1 MHKVKHHIWPKIVIF
16 EKSTDMNIQSEKLKL
31 IEWITRIQDSSI
43 IDKLLKV
50 KEELDWWNEISQDEK
65 DSIEKGLQDV
75 KSGKTHQHADAK
87 KLYEKYL

>member
-1 MHKVKHHIWPKIVIF
+1 
-16 EKSTDMNIQSEKLKL
+16 MNIQSEKLKL

-50 KEELDWWNEISQDEK
+50 KEESDWWDEISQEEK
-65 DSIEKGLQDV
+65 ESIEKGLRDV
-75 KSGKTHQHADAK
+75 KSGKTHQHAVAK